1 MGLYTQ
7 TQEKPSSDSDISA
20 TQNFFIGENQK
31 IIYVKENK
39 CRFIIAGMVL
49 MGSYLT
55 ASYLAKKSRE
65 SDGIDDDNPYLNHD
79 PGRSKRKSG
88 CYEAYIKPALDK
100 GLSFV
105 GLIVLAPVYAVI
117 SAAVYLDDPG
127 PVLFT
132 QKRVGKG
139 GHFFE
144 LHKFRTMKMD
154 TPHDVPTHL
163 LKDPDQYITR
173 VGRMLRKM
181 SLDELPQIWDI
192 FRGKMS
198 IIGPRPALWNQ
209 ADLIAER
216 EKYGANSVMPG
227 LTGLAQISGR
237 DELEI
242 AEKAALDGEYVEKLK
257 KGRFGSITIDA
268 RCFFETVFSVFRCDG
283 VVEGGTGEMKKQEL
297 YSASQTNPDEEDTV
311 YRGNEYQVEDK

>member
-1 MGLYTQ
+1 MS
-7 TQEKPSSDSDISA
+7 KMS
-20 TQNFFIGENQK
+20 K
-31 IIYVKENK
+31 KENK
-39 CRFIIAGMVL
+39 RKFMIAGMVL

-65 SDGIDDDNPYLNHD
+65 SDGMDDDNPYLNHD
-79 PGRSKRKSG
+79 PGRSKRKPG

-173 VGRMLRKM
+173 VGRILRKM

-242 AEKAALDGEYVEKLK
+242 AKKAALDGEYVERLRGGFLK
-257 KGRFGSITIDA
+257 GMLFDLK
-268 RCFFETVFSVFRCDG
+268 CFFGTVKSVAESKG
-283 VVEGGTGEMKKQEL
+283 VVEGGTSRL
-297 YSASQTNPDEEDTV
+297 V
-311 YRGNEYQVEDK
+311 